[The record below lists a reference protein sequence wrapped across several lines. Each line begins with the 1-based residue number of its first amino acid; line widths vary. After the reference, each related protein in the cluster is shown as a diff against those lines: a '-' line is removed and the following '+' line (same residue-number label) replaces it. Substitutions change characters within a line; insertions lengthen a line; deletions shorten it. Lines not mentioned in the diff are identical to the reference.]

1 MLCSQDYT
9 LSDALEYLNRVA
21 GTSYSYSDITIP
33 VVDSFFYLKK
43 EGFTLED
50 FKTVIDKKWAEWR
63 GTKMQ
68 QYIRPETL
76 FGKNFKR
83 YLHEQ
88 PRVKQTQFH
97 KLADS
102 VKAAKSFDWKLDS
115 K

>member
-1 MLCSQDYT
+1 MYTRDYSIRDT
-9 LSDALEYLNRVA
+9 IEYLNRVA
-21 GTSYSYSDITIP
+21 GTSYSHAEVSTI
-33 VVDSFFYLKK
+33 DALFLLKK

-50 FKTVIDKKWAEWR
+50 FKAVIDKKWAEWK

-68 QYIRPETL
+68 QYVRPETL
-76 FGKNFKR
+76 FGKNFKK

-88 PRVKQTQFH
+88 PRVKQNQFH